1 MPDQVLNAE
10 KMVRAGKAGRLCAG
24 LRGEYLASKVGTV
37 REVLCEQPGD
47 GGWWGY
53 DPEYCRVLVKGSGS
67 HNELVRVR
75 IVSAEEDHLI
85 GESI

>member
-1 MPDQVLNAE
+1 
-10 KMVRAGKAGRLCAG
+10 
-24 LRGEYLASKVGTV
+24 
-37 REVLCEQPGD
+37 
-47 GGWWGY
+47 
-53 DPEYCRVLVKGSGS
+53 VKGSGS